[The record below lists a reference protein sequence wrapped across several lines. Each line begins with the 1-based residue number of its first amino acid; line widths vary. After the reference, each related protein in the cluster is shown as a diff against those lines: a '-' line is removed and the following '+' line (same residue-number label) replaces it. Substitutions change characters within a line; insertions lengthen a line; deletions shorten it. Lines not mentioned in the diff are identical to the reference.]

1 MRACLSLRVCQR
13 QSIAILAIDM
23 RWVRHATIE
32 ACRRQNT
39 SERFHQHIAEASTLA
54 A

>member
-1 MRACLSLRVCQR
+1 MRACLSLHVCR
-13 QSIAILAIDM
+13 RESIAILVIDI
-23 RWVRHATIE
+23 RRVRHATIA
-32 ACRRQNT
+32 ACRRKNT